1 MTKQQRERAFEGL
14 QERIDMIVKKYE
26 VEKEQIYLGYRDEIK
41 LHGQGGGR
49 QKPLRKAL
57 IASEEKQVV
66 DTPTTANAHQFKI
79 K

>member
-1 MTKQQRERAFEGL
+1 MTPQQRERALEGL
-14 QERIDMIVKKYE
+14 QKRIDMIVKKYE
-26 VEKEQIYLGYRDEIK
+26 VEKEQIYLGNRVSKK

-57 IASEEKQVV
+57 IVSEEKQVV